1 MKNKFKRDLDEE
13 IPEEIWYHMWITHQQ
28 HNHWNWGNLVGRTRL
43 LTLMLQITSK
53 QTNTKQPCW
62 KLWKCGHVEPNHTHI
77 WENKTGI
84 HSALGK
90 LGERL
95 WNIWFQDHFR
105 SYTRV
110 VLRDVYPKDISDTS
124 KENYHQTLTKDW
136 NTKLQNEV
144 FAVEEILLMWKLRQ
158 EKKKEYFLQD
168 WDKGLSYKVKKG
180 LKIKDF
186 E

>member
-1 MKNKFKRDLDEE
+1 M
-13 IPEEIWYHMWITHQQ
+13 IP
-28 HNHWNWGNLVGRTRL
+28 RSF
-43 LTLMLQITSK
+43 QILYLS
-53 QTNTKQPCW
+53 C
-62 KLWKCGHVEPNHTHI
+62 HI
-77 WENKTGI
+77 
-84 HSALGK
+84 
-90 LGERL
+90 
-95 WNIWFQDHFR
+95 
-105 SYTRV
+105 
-110 VLRDVYPKDISDTS
+110 RDVYRKDISDTS

-158 EKKKEYFLQD
+158 EKKKKEYFLQD